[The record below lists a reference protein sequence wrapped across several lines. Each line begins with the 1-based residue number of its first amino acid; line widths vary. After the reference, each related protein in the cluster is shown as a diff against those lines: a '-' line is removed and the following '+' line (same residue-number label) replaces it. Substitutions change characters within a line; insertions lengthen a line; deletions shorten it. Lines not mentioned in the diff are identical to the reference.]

1 VDSDTKEGL
10 AAKKEFMVI
19 GTTIRSAGDAV
30 ETVQVQL
37 PLKGGI
43 LLLLEEPG
51 KDESRKVFRFQ
62 NEEASAVWL
71 PTNDVGEMWLVVF
84 NGIQHLVEFLR
95 EGHGNSA
102 LGVKLFYIGRGL
114 IVGVLVIIMM
124 DAVLGL
130 DEFEWSG
137 RHERRF
143 TFDYLLL
150 FFDYL
155 GLLFHQ

>member
-1 VDSDTKEGL
+1 
-10 AAKKEFMVI
+10 
-19 GTTIRSAGDAV
+19 
-30 ETVQVQL
+30 
-37 PLKGGI
+37 
-43 LLLLEEPG
+43 
-51 KDESRKVFRFQ
+51 
-62 NEEASAVWL
+62 
-71 PTNDVGEMWLVVF
+71 MWLVLF

-137 RHERRF
+137 RHKRRF

-150 FFDYL
+150 LFDYL
-155 GLLFHQ
+155 EGLMFHQ